1 LNDFDK
7 TAVIAEIKRNPKRI
21 SLQALAIKTASI
33 QKQLS
38 KYEVSFKALSLN
50 DM

>member
-7 TAVIAEIKRNPKRI
+7 TAIIAEVKRNPKRI
-21 SLQALAIKTASI
+21 NLQALEMKTVAL

-38 KYEVSFKALSLN
+38 KYKVSFKALSPS